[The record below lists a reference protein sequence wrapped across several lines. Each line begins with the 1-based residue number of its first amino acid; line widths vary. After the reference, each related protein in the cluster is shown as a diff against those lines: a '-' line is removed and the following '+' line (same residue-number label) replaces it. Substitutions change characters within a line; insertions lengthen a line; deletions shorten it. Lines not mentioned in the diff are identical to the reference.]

1 MTILRSIIRLLVSC
15 AIFAS
20 SGVAFASDS
29 PGGLRPVQE
38 VGIFPIFTTKT
49 VAESAFVLEPGIE
62 LVREPDIERISL
74 RAAYGI
80 SRSTDASF
88 SASARRSPAGDGAED
103 VGIGIRHRFSEE
115 GKFGPSAA
123 FLIAASLPAGKESR
137 GTGSGSV
144 ETEAILITSKRVGPF
159 TGHLNLGYNVILS
172 GKSNNELI
180 YGGALDFSAA
190 KRIVLLAEIHGR
202 SVQGDDIL
210 EASLG
215 YKNYLSDSISNTI
228 GIGWGLGNR
237 EPEYRITVLFTLGPA
252 KEPSQLIHVKDD
264 GL

>member
-1 MTILRSIIRLLVSC
+1 MSKLRPIIFLLVSC
-15 AIFAS
+15 AIHALYGFAS
-20 SGVAFASDS
+20 ANDS
-29 PGGLRPVQE
+29 SGGLHPVQDAG
-38 VGIFPIFTTKT
+38 VFSVFTTKT
-49 VAESAFVLEPGIE
+49 VAESAFVIEPGIE
-62 LVREPDIERISL
+62 LVREPDVERIKL
-74 RAAYGI
+74 NVAYGI
-80 SRSTDASF
+80 SRSTDAMLT
-88 SASARRSPAGDGAED
+88 ASARRSPVGDGTED

-123 FLIAASLPAGKESR
+123 FLLAASMPTGSESR
-137 GTGSGSV
+137 GTGSGSI
-144 ETEAILITSKRVGPF
+144 ETEAMLITSKRVGPF
-159 TGHLNLGYNVILS
+159 TGHLNLGYNAILS
-172 GKSNNELI
+172 GKSRNEFI

-202 SVQGDDIL
+202 SAQGDDTL

-215 YKNYLSDSISNTI
+215 YRNYLSDSISNTI

-252 KEPSQLIHVKDD
+252 KEPSQLIHIKDD